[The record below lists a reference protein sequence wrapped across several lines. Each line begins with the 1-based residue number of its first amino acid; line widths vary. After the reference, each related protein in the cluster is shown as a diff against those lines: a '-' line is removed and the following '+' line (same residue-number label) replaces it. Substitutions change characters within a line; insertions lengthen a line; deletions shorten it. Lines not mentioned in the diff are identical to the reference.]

1 MGPGVLSHV
10 LSKLPKCKPD
20 PDLLIGFDSADD
32 AAVYRVSD
40 EIAVVQTVDFFP
52 PMVEDPYTFGK
63 IAATNALSDVYAMGG
78 EVKTAMNIVCFPQS
92 WDINMLGEILRGGSE
107 KVIEAGGVLV
117 GGHSIND
124 VDVKYGLSV
133 MGLVHPDKIYANN
146 GGHPGDKLI
155 ITKQLGVG
163 IISTAHRVGEA
174 TQEAMDKAIDSMTT
188 LNKYAA
194 QCCKKYDIHG
204 CTDITGF
211 GFLGHLHEMVDG
223 KLSCRVYA
231 DKLPVFPEALEYA
244 DEFLLTAR
252 TLCDKTG
259 TVRIMD
265 EVQSGYGRSGKFFA
279 HQWSGVKADI
289 VSMAKGIANGF
300 PVGAIIISPSIP
312 AKKGMLGTTFGG
324 SHLACAAAIAV
335 ADVIKDEALVEN
347 ARLMGDKIIEGIRG
361 TSGIKDIR
369 GRGLMIGID
378 LSVPQTEFRK
388 VLREKYHIMTG
399 LTGQFTL
406 RLLPPLVIGEK
417 EVDRFVEAFR
427 ATAAELGM

>member
-10 LSKLPKCKPD
+10 LSKLPKCKYD
-20 PDLLIGFDSADD
+20 PNLLIGFDSADD
-32 AAVYRVSD
+32 AAVYKVSD
-40 EIAVVQTVDFFP
+40 DIGVIQTVDFFP

-133 MGLVHPDKIYANN
+133 MGVVHPDKIYANN

-155 ITKQLGVG
+155 ITKRLGVG

-174 TQEAMDKAIDSMTT
+174 TKEAMDAAIESMTS

-194 QCCKKYDIHG
+194 ECCKKYDIHG

-231 DKLPVFPEALEYA
+231 DQLPVFSEALEYA
-244 DEFLLTAR
+244 DEFLLTAVAQQNR
-252 TLCDKTG
+252 NHVG
-259 TVRIMD
+259 RHVQFD
-265 EVQSGYGRSGKFFA
+265 EDISFAMQEVMFDPQSSGGLLIVLPADQADSLLADIRELGVPSAIVGEMMEPSGKEIY
-279 HQWSGVKADI
+279 V
-289 VSMAKGIANGF
+289 
-300 PVGAIIISPSIP
+300 
-312 AKKGMLGTTFGG
+312 TT
-324 SHLACAAAIAV
+324 S
-335 ADVIKDEALVEN
+335 K
-347 ARLMGDKIIEGIRG
+347 
-361 TSGIKDIR
+361 
-369 GRGLMIGID
+369 
-378 LSVPQTEFRK
+378 
-388 VLREKYHIMTG
+388 
-399 LTGQFTL
+399 
-406 RLLPPLVIGEK
+406 
-417 EVDRFVEAFR
+417 
-427 ATAAELGM
+427 

>member
-1 MGPGVLSHV
+1 M
-10 LSKLPKCKPD
+10 
-20 PDLLIGFDSADD
+20 LIGFDSADD
-32 AAVYRVSD
+32 AAVYKVSD
-40 EIAVVQTVDFFP
+40 DIGVIQTVDFFP

-133 MGLVHPDKIYANN
+133 MGTVHPDKIYANN

-155 ITKQLGVG
+155 ITKKLGVG

-174 TQEAMDKAIDSMTT
+174 TKEAMDAAIDSMTS

-223 KLSCRVYA
+223 KLSCKVYA
-231 DKLPVFPEALEYA
+231 DQLPVFPEALEYA
-244 DEFLLTAR
+244 DEFLLTAVAQQNR
-252 TLCDKTG
+252 NHVGRHVKF
-259 TVRIMD
+259 D
-265 EVQSGYGRSGKFFA
+265 EDISFAMQEVMFDPQSSGGLLIVLPADQADALLADIRKLGVPSAIVGEMMEPSGKEIY
-279 HQWSGVKADI
+279 V
-289 VSMAKGIANGF
+289 
-300 PVGAIIISPSIP
+300 
-312 AKKGMLGTTFGG
+312 TT
-324 SHLACAAAIAV
+324 S
-335 ADVIKDEALVEN
+335 K
-347 ARLMGDKIIEGIRG
+347 
-361 TSGIKDIR
+361 
-369 GRGLMIGID
+369 
-378 LSVPQTEFRK
+378 
-388 VLREKYHIMTG
+388 
-399 LTGQFTL
+399 
-406 RLLPPLVIGEK
+406 
-417 EVDRFVEAFR
+417 
-427 ATAAELGM
+427 

>member
-1 MGPGVLSHV
+1 M
-10 LSKLPKCKPD
+10 LSKLPKCKYD
-20 PDLLIGFDSADD
+20 PNLLIGFDSADD
-32 AAVYRVSD
+32 AAVYKVSD
-40 EIAVVQTVDFFP
+40 DIGVIQTVDFFP

-133 MGLVHPDKIYANN
+133 MGTVHPDKIYANN

-155 ITKQLGVG
+155 ITKRLGVG

-174 TQEAMDKAIDSMTT
+174 TQEAMDKAIESMTT

-244 DEFLLTAR
+244 DEFLLTAVAQQNR
-252 TLCDKTG
+252 NHVGRHVKFDPD
-259 TVRIMD
+259 ISFAMQ
-265 EVQSGYGRSGKFFA
+265 EVMFDPQSSG
-279 HQWSGVKADI
+279 GLLIVLPADQADDLLRDI
-289 VSMAKGIANGF
+289 LDMG
-300 PVGAIIISPSIP
+300 IP
-312 AKKGMLGTTFGG
+312 AAIVGEMMEPDKKEIYVTT
-324 SHLACAAAIAV
+324 S
-335 ADVIKDEALVEN
+335 K
-347 ARLMGDKIIEGIRG
+347 
-361 TSGIKDIR
+361 
-369 GRGLMIGID
+369 
-378 LSVPQTEFRK
+378 
-388 VLREKYHIMTG
+388 
-399 LTGQFTL
+399 
-406 RLLPPLVIGEK
+406 
-417 EVDRFVEAFR
+417 
-427 ATAAELGM
+427 

>member
-1 MGPGVLSHV
+1 M
-10 LSKLPKCKPD
+10 LSKLPKCKYD
-20 PDLLIGFDSADD
+20 PNLLIGFDSADD
-32 AAVYRVSD
+32 AAVYKVSD
-40 EIAVVQTVDFFP
+40 DIGVIQTVDFFP

-133 MGLVHPDKIYANN
+133 MGVVHPDKIYANN

-155 ITKQLGVG
+155 ITKRLGVG

-174 TQEAMDKAIDSMTT
+174 TQEAMDKAIESMTS

-223 KLSCRVYA
+223 KLSCKVYA
-231 DKLPVFPEALEYA
+231 DQLPVFPEALEYA
-244 DEFLLTAR
+244 DEFLLTSVAQQNR
-252 TLCDKTG
+252 NHVGRHVQFDPD
-259 TVRIMD
+259 ISFAMQ
-265 EVQSGYGRSGKFFA
+265 EVMFDPQSSGGLLIVLPA
-279 HQWSGVKADI
+279 DQADSLLADI
-289 VSMAKGIANGF
+289 QALGVPSAI
-300 PVGAIIISPSIP
+300 VGEMMEPGRKEIIVTNS
-312 AKKGMLGTTFGG
+312 K
-324 SHLACAAAIAV
+324 
-335 ADVIKDEALVEN
+335 
-347 ARLMGDKIIEGIRG
+347 
-361 TSGIKDIR
+361 
-369 GRGLMIGID
+369 
-378 LSVPQTEFRK
+378 
-388 VLREKYHIMTG
+388 
-399 LTGQFTL
+399 
-406 RLLPPLVIGEK
+406 
-417 EVDRFVEAFR
+417 
-427 ATAAELGM
+427 

>member
-10 LSKLPKCKPD
+10 LSKLPKCKYD
-20 PDLLIGFDSADD
+20 PNLLIGFDSADD
-32 AAVYRVSD
+32 AAVYKVSD
-40 EIAVVQTVDFFP
+40 DIGVIQTVDFFP

-133 MGLVHPDKIYANN
+133 MGTVHPDKIYANN

-155 ITKQLGVG
+155 ITKKLGVG
-163 IISTAHRVGEA
+163 IISAAHRVGEA
-174 TQEAMDKAIDSMTT
+174 TREAMDAAIESMTS

-231 DKLPVFPEALEYA
+231 DQLPVFPEALEYA
-244 DEFLLTAR
+244 DEFLLTAVAQQNR
-252 TLCDKTG
+252 NHVSRHVKF
-259 TVRIMD
+259 D
-265 EVQSGYGRSGKFFA
+265 EDISFAMQEVMFDPQSSGGLLIVLPA
-279 HQWSGVKADI
+279 DQAESLLADI
-289 VSMAKGIANGF
+289 RALGVPSAIVGEMMEPGRKEIIVSNSK
-300 PVGAIIISPSIP
+300 
-312 AKKGMLGTTFGG
+312 
-324 SHLACAAAIAV
+324 
-335 ADVIKDEALVEN
+335 
-347 ARLMGDKIIEGIRG
+347 
-361 TSGIKDIR
+361 
-369 GRGLMIGID
+369 
-378 LSVPQTEFRK
+378 
-388 VLREKYHIMTG
+388 
-399 LTGQFTL
+399 
-406 RLLPPLVIGEK
+406 
-417 EVDRFVEAFR
+417 
-427 ATAAELGM
+427 

>member
-1 MGPGVLSHV
+1 M
-10 LSKLPKCKPD
+10 SKLPKCKYD
-20 PDLLIGFDSADD
+20 PNLLIGFDSADD
-32 AAVYRVSD
+32 AAVYKVSD

-52 PMVEDPYTFGK
+52 PMVDYPYTFGK

-78 EVKTAMNIVCFPQS
+78 EVKTAMNIVCFPQN

-155 ITKQLGVG
+155 ITKRLGVG

-174 TQEAMDKAIDSMTT
+174 TQEAMDQAIESMTS

-223 KLSCRVYA
+223 KLSCKVYA
-231 DKLPVFPEALEYA
+231 DQLPVFPEALEYA
-244 DEFLLTAR
+244 DEFLLTAVAQQNR
-252 TLCDKTG
+252 NHVG
-259 TVRIMD
+259 RHVRFD
-265 EVQSGYGRSGKFFA
+265 EDISFAMQEVMFDPQSSGGLLIVLPPEQA
-279 HQWSGVKADI
+279 DALLADI
-289 VSMAKGIANGF
+289 RA
-300 PVGAIIISPSIP
+300 
-312 AKKGMLGTTFGG
+312 LGVP
-324 SHLACAAAIAV
+324 AAIV
-335 ADVIKDEALVEN
+335 GEMMEP
-347 ARLMGDKIIEGIRG
+347 MGKEIIV
-361 TSGIKDIR
+361 TNSNK
-369 GRGLMIGID
+369 
-378 LSVPQTEFRK
+378 
-388 VLREKYHIMTG
+388 
-399 LTGQFTL
+399 
-406 RLLPPLVIGEK
+406 
-417 EVDRFVEAFR
+417 
-427 ATAAELGM
+427 

>member
-1 MGPGVLSHV
+1 M
-10 LSKLPKCKPD
+10 LSKLPKCKYD
-20 PDLLIGFDSADD
+20 PNLLIGFDSADD
-32 AAVYRVSD
+32 AAVYKVSD

-78 EVKTAMNIVCFPQS
+78 EVKTAMNIVCFPQN

-155 ITKQLGVG
+155 ITKRLGVG

-174 TQEAMDKAIDSMTT
+174 TQEAMDKAIESMTS

-194 QCCKKYDIHG
+194 QCCKNYDIHG

-223 KLSCRVYA
+223 KLSCKVYA
-231 DKLPVFPEALEYA
+231 DQLPVFPEALEYA
-244 DEFLLTAR
+244 DEFLLTAVAQQNR
-252 TLCDKTG
+252 NHVGRHVKF
-259 TVRIMD
+259 D
-265 EVQSGYGRSGKFFA
+265 EDISFAMQEVMFDPQSSGGLLIVLGA
-279 HQWSGVKADI
+279 DQAESLLADI
-289 VSMAKGIANGF
+289 RA
-300 PVGAIIISPSIP
+300 
-312 AKKGMLGTTFGG
+312 LGVP
-324 SHLACAAAIAV
+324 AAIV
-335 ADVIKDEALVEN
+335 GEMMEP
-347 ARLMGDKIIEGIRG
+347 DKKEIYVT
-361 TSGIKDIR
+361 TSNK
-369 GRGLMIGID
+369 
-378 LSVPQTEFRK
+378 
-388 VLREKYHIMTG
+388 
-399 LTGQFTL
+399 
-406 RLLPPLVIGEK
+406 
-417 EVDRFVEAFR
+417 
-427 ATAAELGM
+427 

>member
-1 MGPGVLSHV
+1 
-10 LSKLPKCKPD
+10 LSKLPKCKYD

-32 AAVYRVSD
+32 AAVYRVAD
-40 EIAVVQTVDFFP
+40 DVGVIQTVDFFP
-52 PMVEDPYTFGK
+52 PMVEDPYIFGK

-78 EVKTAMNIVCFPQS
+78 EVRTAMNIVCFPQS

-133 MGLVHPDKIYANN
+133 MGVVHPDKIYANN

-155 ITKQLGVG
+155 ITKRLGVG

-174 TQEAMDKAIDSMTT
+174 SKEAMDKAIESMTS

-231 DKLPVFPEALEYA
+231 DQLPVFSEALEYA
-244 DEFLLTAR
+244 DEFLLTAVAQQNR
-252 TLCDKTG
+252 NHVGRHVQFDKD
-259 TVRIMD
+259 ISFAMQ
-265 EVQSGYGRSGKFFA
+265 EVMLDPQSSGGLLIVLPA
-279 HQWSGVKADI
+279 DQAESLLADI
-289 VSMAKGIANGF
+289 QALGVPSAI
-300 PVGAIIISPSIP
+300 VGEMMEP
-312 AKKGMLGTTFGG
+312 A
-324 SHLACAAAIAV
+324 
-335 ADVIKDEALVEN
+335 
-347 ARLMGDKIIEGIRG
+347 
-361 TSGIKDIR
+361 
-369 GRGLMIGID
+369 
-378 LSVPQTEFRK
+378 
-388 VLREKYHIMTG
+388 
-399 LTGQFTL
+399 
-406 RLLPPLVIGEK
+406 EK
-417 EVDRFVEAFR
+417 EIYV
-427 ATAAELGM
+427 TNLNK

>member
-1 MGPGVLSHV
+1 M
-10 LSKLPKCKPD
+10 SKLPKCKYD

-32 AAVYRVSD
+32 AAVYRVAD
-40 EIAVVQTVDFFP
+40 DVGVIQTVDFFP
-52 PMVEDPYTFGK
+52 PMVEDPYIFGK

-78 EVKTAMNIVCFPQS
+78 EVRTAMNIVCFPQS

-133 MGLVHPDKIYANN
+133 MGVVHPDKIYANN

-155 ITKQLGVG
+155 ITKRLGVG

-174 TQEAMDKAIDSMTT
+174 SKEAMDKAIESMTS

-231 DKLPVFPEALEYA
+231 DQLPVFSEALEYA
-244 DEFLLTAR
+244 DEFLLTAVAQQNR
-252 TLCDKTG
+252 NHVGRHVQFDKD
-259 TVRIMD
+259 ISFAMQ
-265 EVQSGYGRSGKFFA
+265 EVMLDPQSSGGLLIVLPA
-279 HQWSGVKADI
+279 DQAESLLADI
-289 VSMAKGIANGF
+289 QALGVPSAI
-300 PVGAIIISPSIP
+300 VGEMMEP
-312 AKKGMLGTTFGG
+312 A
-324 SHLACAAAIAV
+324 
-335 ADVIKDEALVEN
+335 
-347 ARLMGDKIIEGIRG
+347 
-361 TSGIKDIR
+361 
-369 GRGLMIGID
+369 
-378 LSVPQTEFRK
+378 
-388 VLREKYHIMTG
+388 
-399 LTGQFTL
+399 
-406 RLLPPLVIGEK
+406 EK
-417 EVDRFVEAFR
+417 EIYV
-427 ATAAELGM
+427 TNLNK

>member
-10 LSKLPKCKPD
+10 LSKLPKCKYD
-20 PDLLIGFDSADD
+20 PNLLIGFDSADD
-32 AAVYRVSD
+32 AAVYKVSD
-40 EIAVVQTVDFFP
+40 DIGVIQTVDFFP

-78 EVKTAMNIVCFPQS
+78 DVKTAMNIVCFPQS

-133 MGLVHPDKIYANN
+133 MGTVHPDKIYANN

-155 ITKQLGVG
+155 ITKRLGVG

-174 TQEAMDKAIDSMTT
+174 TQEAMDAAIESMTS

-223 KLSCRVYA
+223 KLSCKVYA
-231 DKLPVFPEALEYA
+231 DQLPVFPEALEYA
-244 DEFLLTAR
+244 DEFLLTAVAQQNR
-252 TLCDKTG
+252 NHVG
-259 TVRIMD
+259 RHVQFD
-265 EVQSGYGRSGKFFA
+265 EDISFAMQEVMFDPQSSGGLLIVLPA
-279 HQWSGVKADI
+279 DQAEDLLADI
-289 VSMAKGIANGF
+289 RALGVPSAI
-300 PVGAIIISPSIP
+300 VGEMMEPGRKEIIVTNSN
-312 AKKGMLGTTFGG
+312 K
-324 SHLACAAAIAV
+324 
-335 ADVIKDEALVEN
+335 
-347 ARLMGDKIIEGIRG
+347 
-361 TSGIKDIR
+361 
-369 GRGLMIGID
+369 
-378 LSVPQTEFRK
+378 
-388 VLREKYHIMTG
+388 
-399 LTGQFTL
+399 
-406 RLLPPLVIGEK
+406 
-417 EVDRFVEAFR
+417 
-427 ATAAELGM
+427 

>member
-1 MGPGVLSHV
+1 M
-10 LSKLPKCKPD
+10 
-20 PDLLIGFDSADD
+20 LIGFDSADD
-32 AAVYRVSD
+32 AAVYKVSD
-40 EIAVVQTVDFFP
+40 DIAVVQTVDFFP
-52 PMVEDPYTFGK
+52 PMVDDPYTFGK

-155 ITKQLGVG
+155 ITKKLGVG

-174 TQEAMDKAIDSMTT
+174 TKEAMDAAIESMTS

-223 KLSCRVYA
+223 KLSCKVYA
-231 DKLPVFPEALEYA
+231 DQLPVFPEALEYA
-244 DEFLLTAR
+244 DEFLLTAVAQQNR
-252 TLCDKTG
+252 NHVGRHVKFDPN
-259 TVRIMD
+259 ISFAMQ
-265 EVQSGYGRSGKFFA
+265 EVMFDPQSSGGLLIVLGADQADALLADIRELGVPAAIVGEMMEPSGKEIY
-279 HQWSGVKADI
+279 V
-289 VSMAKGIANGF
+289 
-300 PVGAIIISPSIP
+300 
-312 AKKGMLGTTFGG
+312 TT
-324 SHLACAAAIAV
+324 S
-335 ADVIKDEALVEN
+335 K
-347 ARLMGDKIIEGIRG
+347 
-361 TSGIKDIR
+361 
-369 GRGLMIGID
+369 
-378 LSVPQTEFRK
+378 
-388 VLREKYHIMTG
+388 
-399 LTGQFTL
+399 
-406 RLLPPLVIGEK
+406 
-417 EVDRFVEAFR
+417 
-427 ATAAELGM
+427 

>member
-10 LSKLPKCKPD
+10 LSKLPKCKYD
-20 PDLLIGFDSADD
+20 PNLLIGFDSADD
-32 AAVYRVSD
+32 AAVYKVSD
-40 EIAVVQTVDFFP
+40 EIGVIQTVDFFP

-78 EVKTAMNIVCFPQS
+78 EVKTAMNIVCFPQN

-133 MGLVHPDKIYANN
+133 MGTVHPDKIYANN

-155 ITKQLGVG
+155 ITKTLGVG

-174 TQEAMDKAIDSMTT
+174 TQEARDAAIDSMTS

-223 KLSCRVYA
+223 KLSCKVFA
-231 DKLPVFPEALEYA
+231 DQLPIFQEALEYA
-244 DEFLLTAR
+244 DEFLLTAVAQQNR
-252 TLCDKTG
+252 NHVGRHVKFHED
-259 TVRIMD
+259 ISFAMQ
-265 EVQSGYGRSGKFFA
+265 EVMFDPQSSGGLLIVLPADQADALLADIRELGVPSAIVGEMMEPSGKEIY
-279 HQWSGVKADI
+279 V
-289 VSMAKGIANGF
+289 
-300 PVGAIIISPSIP
+300 
-312 AKKGMLGTTFGG
+312 TT
-324 SHLACAAAIAV
+324 SN
-335 ADVIKDEALVEN
+335 K
-347 ARLMGDKIIEGIRG
+347 
-361 TSGIKDIR
+361 
-369 GRGLMIGID
+369 
-378 LSVPQTEFRK
+378 
-388 VLREKYHIMTG
+388 
-399 LTGQFTL
+399 
-406 RLLPPLVIGEK
+406 
-417 EVDRFVEAFR
+417 
-427 ATAAELGM
+427 

>member
-1 MGPGVLSHV
+1 M
-10 LSKLPKCKPD
+10 SKLPKCKYD
-20 PDLLIGFDSADD
+20 PNLLIGFDSADD
-32 AAVYRVSD
+32 AAVYKVSD

-52 PMVEDPYTFGK
+52 PMVDDPYTFGK

-78 EVKTAMNIVCFPQS
+78 EVKTAMNIVCFPQN

-155 ITKQLGVG
+155 ITKRLGVG

-174 TQEAMDKAIDSMTT
+174 TQEAMDQAVESMTS

-223 KLSCRVYA
+223 KLSCKVYA
-231 DKLPVFPEALEYA
+231 DQLPVFPEALE
-244 DEFLLTAR
+244 
-252 TLCDKTG
+252 
-259 TVRIMD
+259 
-265 EVQSGYGRSGKFFA
+265 
-279 HQWSGVKADI
+279 
-289 VSMAKGIANGF
+289 
-300 PVGAIIISPSIP
+300 
-312 AKKGMLGTTFGG
+312 
-324 SHLACAAAIAV
+324 
-335 ADVIKDEALVEN
+335 
-347 ARLMGDKIIEGIRG
+347 
-361 TSGIKDIR
+361 
-369 GRGLMIGID
+369 
-378 LSVPQTEFRK
+378 
-388 VLREKYHIMTG
+388 
-399 LTGQFTL
+399 
-406 RLLPPLVIGEK
+406 
-417 EVDRFVEAFR
+417 
-427 ATAAELGM
+427 